1 MNPLIGGLFKLASKW
16 LEGVNAKK
24 ITEDDLKRLALNI
37 EREVIS
43 GQLAVNVEQAKHK
56 SVFVAGA
63 RPFIM
68 WGCGVGFLYSTFGV
82 DVLNSITVLLGGPE
96 GSWIAP
102 EGSAAI
108 NALLMGTLGM
118 SGLREGGKYLGNT
131 PK

>member
-1 MNPLIGGLFKLASKW
+1 MNPLIGGLFKLASTW
-16 LEGVNAKK
+16 LKGVNAKK
-24 ITEDDLKRLALNI
+24 ITEGDLKRLALDI

-68 WGCGVGFLYSTFGV
+68 WGCGVGFLYASFGV
-82 DVLNSITVLLGGPE
+82 DVLNSITVLCGGEPV
-96 GSWIAP
+96 WIAP
-102 EGSAAI
+102 SGSVEI

-118 SGLREGGKYLGNT
+118 SGIREGGKYLGNT